1 MSKQTA
7 PEWMSVNEASVY
19 FGKSL
24 SFIRRSIPEIEERA
38 PEQIRREPIPHKG
51 GNKIL
56 LNRAYLVQLFGAK
69 EPEPPPPGDEVAAPI
84 AANLPAGVDF
94 PSLVGILERQI
105 NAKDRQIENLQ
116 RDAES
121 KSRQIEQEQQTVAEL
136 SERLRDTALLNARL
150 QNKLLSLTEKVGE
163 RPEPPLSSPQERRES
178 VLSSPVYFI
187 AVAVA
192 ASLIVGLL
200 LYLVLS

>member
-1 MSKQTA
+1 
-7 PEWMSVNEASVY
+7 MSVNEASVY

-24 SFIRRSIPEIEERA
+24 SLIRRAIPEIEKKA

-51 GNKIL
+51 GNKVL
-56 LNRAYLVQLFGAK
+56 LNRAYLVQLFGAQ
-69 EPEPPPPGDEVAAPI
+69 EPEPPGDEVAAPMGEGEG
-84 AANLPAGVDF
+84 APQGAGVTA
-94 PSLVGILERQI
+94 LVEILERQI

-116 RDAES
+116 RDAEA
-121 KSRQIEQEQQTVAEL
+121 KSRQIDEAQQNAADLAE
-136 SERLRDTALLNARL
+136 SLRQFAALNAGL
-150 QNKLLSLTEKVGE
+150 QNKLMALTEKVAE
-163 RPEPPLSSPQERRES
+163 RPEPSLAGVAPQERRES
-178 VLSSPVYFI
+178 VLSSPVYFV

>member
-7 PEWMSVNEASVY
+7 SDWLSVNEAAVY

-24 SFIRRSIPEIEERA
+24 SFVRRAIPEIEERA

-69 EPEPPPPGDEVAAPI
+69 EPEPEPPGDEVAAPI
-84 AANLPAGVDF
+84 GEGESAPQGVGVAG
-94 PSLVGILERQI
+94 LVEIFERQL
-105 NAKDRQIENLQ
+105 NAKDRQIESLQ
-116 RDAES
+116 RDAEA
-121 KSRQIEQEQQTVAEL
+121 KTRQIEEVTDSLQKFA
-136 SERLRDTALLNARL
+136 AINAGL
-150 QNKLLSLTEKVGE
+150 QNKLLALTEKAGE

>member
-1 MSKQTA
+1 
-7 PEWMSVNEASVY
+7 MSVNEASVY

-24 SFIRRSIPEIEERA
+24 SLIRRAIPEIEKKA

-51 GNKIL
+51 GNKVL

-69 EPEPPPPGDEVAAPI
+69 EPEPEPPGDEVAAPI
-84 AANLPAGVDF
+84 GAGESAPQGAGVTA
-94 PSLVGILERQI
+94 LVEILERQI

-116 RDAES
+116 RDAEA
-121 KSRQIEQEQQTVAEL
+121 KSRQIDEAQQNAADLAE
-136 SERLRDTALLNARL
+136 SLRQFAALNAGL
-150 QNKLLSLTEKVGE
+150 QNKLMALTEKVAE
-163 RPEPPLSSPQERRES
+163 RPEPSPAGVAPQERRES
-178 VLSSPVYFI
+178 VLSSPLYFV